1 MSVTIKDIAK
11 LAGVSHTTVS
21 RALNDSSLISETTKK
36 NIKEIAT
43 KYGYAPNHNAKSLVL
58 NKSFNIGVFFTTLNF
73 GITPDYF
80 FQIIR
85 TLQKQLKGKYKL
97 VVRGIDDYLEEDYY
111 QINSKTFDGII
122 TVSQDIKDDKF
133 IYYVEKMKIPQVIIN
148 REFLSEHSDCIYTN
162 EKEIVKLSIK
172 HFIDCGHRKIAFVKG
187 TNNYSS
193 TKSRL
198 SGYFEA
204 LKENSI
210 NVDEKYILN
219 GDYNIDSG
227 FKAMHKILS
236 LSSKPT
242 AIFFGSDN
250 MALGALK
257 YISQNNL
264 KVPQDFSIIGFDNAE
279 FTYYLSPSLTT
290 IERPNFSIVTEAINR
305 LLSRIEKPSPK
316 APLLKC
322 IPSKLIFRDSTKKI

>member
-1 MSVTIKDIAK
+1 MSITIKDIAK

-21 RALNDSSLISETTKK
+21 RALNDSSLISDNTKK
-36 NIKEIAT
+36 TIKEIAT

-73 GITPDYF
+73 GVTPDYF

-97 VVRGIDDYLEEDYY
+97 VVRGIDDYNEEDYF
-111 QINSKTFDGII
+111 QINNKTFDGII
-122 TVSQDIKDDKF
+122 TVSQDIIDDKF

-148 REFLSEHSDCIYTN
+148 RKFLSNFSDCIYTN
-162 EKEIVKLSIK
+162 EKEIVKSSIN
-172 HFIDCGHRKIAFVKG
+172 HLIALGHKKIAFVKG
-187 TNNYSS
+187 TNNYAS
-193 TKSRL
+193 TKNRI

-204 LKENSI
+204 LQESSI
-210 NVDEKYILN
+210 NINEEFILD
-219 GDYNIDSG
+219 GDYNINSG
-227 FKAMHKILS
+227 FKAMHNILS
-236 LSSKPT
+236 LNPRPT

-257 YISQNNL
+257 HISQKNF

-279 FTYYLSPSLTT
+279 FTYYLTPSLTT
-290 IERPNFSIVTEAINR
+290 IERPNYTIVNEALNC
-305 LLSRIEKPSPK
+305 LLNRIESKSHIQ
-316 APLLKC
+316 PLLKC
-322 IPSKLIFRDSTKKI
+322 IPSKFIIRDSTRKI